1 MKRRYNI
8 TMPSSSVQKALAELD
23 RYAKMNVRHSKDQ
36 YAKHGTLHSV
46 AQRAFH
52 SASSDANDLWRKP
65 WVPWDFDIGDSYS
78 HPVYQSFSEEQQLAW
93 NHLEW
98 AYNYEVVAAGER
110 QIIVLNNHAVRQYK
124 DVLPSVVE
132 LETRESFEEVD
143 HVDAFQMGIQAVYDR
158 YLPNRKREK
167 SFLSS
172 MSSMSPSGFRHQQFN
187 KITRH
192 LTGVMANRLLG
203 KNFPTLF
210 FLIRTI
216 KTVSFKGMENSIA
229 KFDEAPKELQQ
240 LSHLHRLD
248 ESRHQATALKLSKL
262 SNEVLEQSSWES
274 KRLFKLAIHSAW
286 PNNRLLESR
295 MGFWKRVLFNS
306 EIFADISIEHK
317 QSFFTHICRSA
328 GQSLRSLHPRQIQI
342 TQQVT
347 KRAVTESGLSPEFK
361 QLFVDVLRKDPIH
374 SSLVEAVVL

>member
-1 MKRRYNI
+1 MTVY
-8 TMPSSSVQKALAELD
+8 SSSVQKALAELD

-36 YAKHGTLHSV
+36 YAKHGTLHAV
-46 AQRAFH
+46 AQRAFG
-52 SASSDANDLWRKP
+52 SACAETDDLWRKP

-78 HPVYQSFSEEQQLAW
+78 HPVYQSFSEEQKLAW

-98 AYNYEVVAAGER
+98 AYNYEVVAAGEK
-110 QIIVLNNHAVRQYK
+110 QIIVLNNHAVRQYR

-158 YLPNRKREK
+158 YLPTMKQE
-167 SFLSS
+167 

-187 KITRH
+187 RITRH
-192 LTGVMANRLLG
+192 LTGMMANRLLG
-203 KNFPTLF
+203 RNFPTLF

-229 KFDEAPKELQQ
+229 MFDEAPDLVQK

-295 MGFWKRVLFNS
+295 MGFWKRILFNS
-306 EIFADISIEHK
+306 EIFVDISIEHK
-317 QSFFTHICRSA
+317 ESFFTHICRCA
-328 GQSLRSLHPRQIQI
+328 AQSLRTLHPRQVQI

-374 SSLVEAVVL
+374 RSLVEAVVL

>member
-1 MKRRYNI
+1 MILTKHQYNM
-8 TMPSSSVQKALAELD
+8 TVHSSSVQKALAELD

-46 AQRAFH
+46 AQLAFDSARAET
-52 SASSDANDLWRKP
+52 DDLWRKP

-98 AYNYEVVAAGER
+98 AYNYEVVAAGEK
-110 QIIVLNNHAVRQYK
+110 QIIVLNNHAVRQYR

-132 LETRESFEEVD
+132 LETRESFAEVD

-158 YLPNRKREK
+158 YFPTMKQE
-167 SFLSS
+167 

-187 KITRH
+187 RITRH
-192 LTGVMANRLLG
+192 LTGMMANRLLG
-203 KNFPTLF
+203 RNFPTLF

-229 KFDEAPKELQQ
+229 RFDESPKVMQQ

-306 EIFADISIEHK
+306 EIFAGISIEDR
-317 QSFFTHICRSA
+317 QSFFTHICHSA
-328 GQSLRSLHPRQIQI
+328 TQSLRSLHPRQVQI

-374 SSLVEAVVL
+374 RSLVEAVVL

>member
-1 MKRRYNI
+1 M
-8 TMPSSSVQKALAELD
+8 TVHSSSVQKALAELD
-23 RYAKMNVRHSKDQ
+23 RYAKMNVRHSKEQ
-36 YAKHGTLHSV
+36 YAKHGTLYSV
-46 AQRAFH
+46 AQRAFD
-52 SASSDANDLWRKP
+52 SARADAEDLWSKP

-78 HPVYQSFSEEQQLAW
+78 HPVYQSFSEAQKLAW

-98 AYNYEVVAAGER
+98 AYNYEVVAAGEK
-110 QIIVLNNHAVRQYK
+110 QIIVLNNHAVRQYR
-124 DVLPSVVE
+124 DVLPSVVD

-158 YLPNRKREK
+158 YLPKMQQEM
-167 SFLSS
+167 SAMSAMS
-172 MSSMSPSGFRHQQFN
+172 MMSPSGFRHQRFN

-192 LTGVMANRLLG
+192 LTGMMANRLLG

-229 KFDEAPKELQQ
+229 RFEDAPKVMQQ

-262 SNEVLEQSSWES
+262 SDEVLAQSSWES

-306 EIFADISIEHK
+306 EIFAGISIEHK

-328 GQSLRSLHPRQIQI
+328 EHSLRALHPRQVQI

-374 SSLVEAVVL
+374 RSLVEAVVL